1 MPSLQRLPTD
11 AMIMVCDARK
21 ALFLRNDGTSIH
33 PSLTVLETL
42 TAETGTEDRDLSGN
56 PPGRMPDSPGG
67 AGSRGPRSAME
78 QPDFSRLDEE
88 KFAVAISG
96 RSVGL
101 YDMGGFDGVVVAAPS
116 RMLGA
121 LRQALAPRLR
131 SALLAEIPKD
141 LTRQPVEDISGHLVE
156 GW

>member
-1 MPSLQRLPTD
+1 MPSLQRLPTS
-11 AMIMVCDARK
+11 AMILICDARK
-21 ALFLRNDGTSIH
+21 ALFLRNDGTAIH

-42 TAETGTEDRDLSGN
+42 IAETVTEDRDLSGN
-56 PPGRMPDSPGG
+56 PPGRMPDSGG
-67 AGSRGPRSAME
+67 TRGPRSAME

-88 KFAVAISG
+88 KFAAAISTHG
-96 RSVGL
+96 AGL
-101 YDMGGFDGVVVAAPS
+101 FDSGGFDGVVVAAPS

-131 SALLAEIPKD
+131 GALLAEIPKD
-141 LTRQPVEDISGHLVE
+141 LTRQPVDEISGHLVE